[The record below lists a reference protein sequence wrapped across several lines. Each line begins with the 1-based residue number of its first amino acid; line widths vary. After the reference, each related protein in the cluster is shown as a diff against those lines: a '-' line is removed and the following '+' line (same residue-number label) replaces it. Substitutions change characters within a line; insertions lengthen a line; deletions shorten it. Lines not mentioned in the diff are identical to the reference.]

1 MFTFDA
7 QRNKKNITPACRQ
20 AGICNRLFMSLN
32 SIKFDSTDIALLF
45 KNSLIEVNPE
55 QPVPTKAK
63 GNIEP
68 TKIKSETIAPEIKQD
83 KWKYLGENKKKT
95 LVVVRYPDAVHIP
108 DKQLSF
114 LTKLLAA
121 CNLNLADVAILNFHN
136 YNSSDFDALINYF
149 KSKIVLLFDVE
160 SGDFGMPMV
169 FPQFQVQ
176 GYKDTVFVSS
186 PSLEIIEPDKNLKG
200 KLWTCL
206 KKIFN
211 L

>member
-1 MFTFDA
+1 
-7 QRNKKNITPACRQ
+7 
-20 AGICNRLFMSLN
+20 MSLN
-32 SIKFDSTDIALLF
+32 TINFNTTDITLLF
-45 KNSLIEVNPE
+45 KNSLVEVNDEIQVLSKPDIISE
-55 QPVPTKAK
+55 PVASDSNR
-63 GNIEP
+63 G
-68 TKIKSETIAPEIKQD
+68 

-95 LVVVRYPDAVHIP
+95 LVVVSYEDAVHIP

-136 YNSSDFDALINYF
+136 YNSSDFNKIVNYF
-149 KSKIVLLFDVE
+149 KPKVVLLFSIE
-160 SGDFGMPMV
+160 PGEFGMPMI

-176 GYKDTVFVSS
+176 GHKDAVFVSS
-186 PSLEIIEPDKNLKG
+186 PSLEIIEPDKTLKG
-200 KLWTCL
+200 KLWICL

>member
-1 MFTFDA
+1 MFTFEA

-32 SIKFDSTDIALLF
+32 SIKFEPTDIAALY
-45 KNSLIEVNPE
+45 KNSLVEINAKQQVLSQTTITP
-55 QPVPTKAK
+55 QPLAT
-63 GNIEP
+63 GF
-68 TKIKSETIAPEIKQD
+68 
-83 KWKYLGENKKKT
+83 KYFGENKKKI
-95 LVVVRYPDAVHIP
+95 LVVFRNAGAVHIA

-121 CNLNLADVAILNFHN
+121 CNLDLADAAVFNFQDHNSSEFNEILNF
-136 YNSSDFDALINYF
+136 F
-149 KSKIVLLFDVE
+149 KPRVVLLFAVE
-160 SGDFGMPMV
+160 PGDFGLPLI

-176 GYKDTVFVSS
+176 GYKDAMFVSS
-186 PSLEIIEPDKNLKG
+186 PSLDVIEPDKSLKG
-200 KLWTCL
+200 KLWVCL

>member
-1 MFTFDA
+1 MFTFEA

-32 SIKFDSTDIALLF
+32 TIKFDTTDIALLF
-45 KNSLIEVNPE
+45 KNSLVEVDDEKQVLPRSN
-55 QPVPTKAK
+55 V
-63 GNIEP
+63 ISEP
-68 TKIKSETIAPEIKQD
+68 IVSD
-83 KWKYLGENKKKT
+83 SNRGGWKYLGENKKKT
-95 LVVVRYPDAVHIP
+95 LVVVSYEDAVHIP

-136 YNSSDFDALINYF
+136 YNSSDFDKIINYF
-149 KSKIVLLFDVE
+149 KPKAVLLFSIE
-160 SGDFGMPMV
+160 PGEFGMPMI

-176 GYKDTVFVSS
+176 GHKDAVFVSS
-186 PSLEIIEPDKNLKG
+186 PSLEVIEPDKTLKG
-200 KLWTCL
+200 KLWVCL